1 MNLFSILVPI
11 FYRFIG
17 ITTQQTNTSKVN
29 KIRRILFKILTS
41 IFFLN
46 FLLEFL
52 TNLSCSRSFWGLR
65 NMKPHAFKNSHTEPG
80 SPHPCSSYP
89 PQRRHFLLSYW
100 SLYPVYDGLN
110 VQSFRQMYWKLRD
123 FMSILRWTDDELWLI
138 ADPPISLIDSFIDW
152 FKLLYAFVI
161 PV

>member
-29 KIRRILFKILTS
+29 KIRRISFKILTS

-52 TNLSCSRSFWGLR
+52 TNLSCSRPFWGLR

-100 SLYPVYDGLN
+100 SLYPVRIWWSKRPKFPPNVLEITWLYVYFTLN
-110 VQSFRQMYWKLRD
+110 WWWV
-123 FMSILRWTDDELWLI
+123 
-138 ADPPISLIDSFIDW
+138 LIDCWSADFVDW
-152 FKLLYAFVI
+152 QFYRLI
-161 PV
+161 